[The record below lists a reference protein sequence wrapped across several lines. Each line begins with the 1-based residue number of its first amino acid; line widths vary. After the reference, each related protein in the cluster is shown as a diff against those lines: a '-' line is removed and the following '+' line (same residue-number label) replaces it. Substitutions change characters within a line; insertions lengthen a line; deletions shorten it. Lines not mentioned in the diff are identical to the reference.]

1 MRFNSKF
8 ILILTATLLTAC
20 AKQKAESDS
29 TVNAVNA
36 SVEGGITTVD
46 ALVDDQA
53 GSTFAASL
61 RSSPTL
67 YAEKLFNQI
76 LPPAYAV
83 SCARAIDQSCSA
95 GERQISFSSCDLPRG
110 HRFSGWI
117 KLNYSSATCSLANT
131 GEQVT
136 RTYDYDISGPYGG
149 VLSVTS
155 DGGGRLTKTAGGWS
169 VEILGKHK
177 ELTFR
182 GRKLVDLSISTPTAL
197 QVTGSL
203 SRQSRVI
210 NSGSYQVVHNLAGF
224 TAVYVPQNLTYESSC
239 CHPVSGSLSVTFTGS
254 VTGSGS
260 VTFNGCGQASLTRN
274 GQTQDIGL
282 NYCE

>member
-1 MRFNSKF
+1 
-8 ILILTATLLTAC
+8 
-20 AKQKAESDS
+20 
-29 TVNAVNA
+29 
-36 SVEGGITTVD
+36 
-46 ALVDDQA
+46 
-53 GSTFAASL
+53 
-61 RSSPTL
+61 
-67 YAEKLFNQI
+67 
-76 LPPAYAV
+76 
-83 SCARAIDQSCSA
+83 
-95 GERQISFSSCDLPRG
+95 
-110 HRFSGWI
+110 
-117 KLNYSSATCSLANT
+117 
-131 GEQVT
+131 VT